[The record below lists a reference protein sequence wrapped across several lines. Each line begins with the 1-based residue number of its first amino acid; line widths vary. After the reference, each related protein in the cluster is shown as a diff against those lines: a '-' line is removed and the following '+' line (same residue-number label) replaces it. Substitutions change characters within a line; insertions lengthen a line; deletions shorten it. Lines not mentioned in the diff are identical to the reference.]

1 MLPEAACAGAR
12 TTSDVVLA
20 VPAVDYDFSNNASR
34 TSETVVLAR
43 AVCIEDLRELALAAR
58 VHARTIGGAFATI
71 SVRVMAV
78 APSRWQPNV
87 DYVADAVLASV
98 TVDASTPTKALLRA
112 AALAPLPTHVQ
123 LQLVAVQGG
132 TQVTLAA
139 RLSVDLSGKR

>member
-1 MLPEAACAGAR
+1 MRPEAACTGAR

-20 VPAVDYDFSNNASR
+20 VPAVDRDFSNNAAR

-43 AVCIEDLRELALAAR
+43 AVCIEGLRELALAVR
-58 VHARTIGGAFATI
+58 VHARTIGAFARI

-87 DYVADAVLASV
+87 DYVSETVLAGV
-98 TVDASTPTKALLRA
+98 TVDAATPTKALLRA

-123 LQLVAVQGG
+123 LQIVAVQAGSP
-132 TQVTLAA
+132 VTLAA